1 MGSRQSHV
9 IWFLLP
15 GAVFYV
21 IFVIYPVCQT
31 LIYGLYQ
38 WKMAWPDK
46 FIGLS
51 NYEKLVR
58 DPVFWNAFSHN
69 IYLVLASLAT
79 QIPLGLFFAIL
90 LSRSHPGQNFF
101 RTIFFSPMIL
111 SPVII
116 GVLWGYIYNPSFGL
130 LNTLLKSIGLAA
142 YTQAWLSNPE
152 TVLVAIIL
160 TLIWQYTGFYMV
172 LFMAGIEGIPKE
184 IFDACKV
191 DGANA
196 WQEVWHVTLPSLKG
210 TIRTAVLL
218 ILIGSLK
225 YFPLVWVMTR
235 GGPIHASEV
244 MATYM
249 YKKTFMEFQFGYGAS
264 VAWGLFLLSLLVTV
278 LTARMLY
285 RMRKEGAAS

>member
-1 MGSRQSHV
+1 MRSRPFQISL
-9 IWFLLP
+9 FLLP
-15 GAVFYV
+15 AAAFF
-21 IFVIYPVCQT
+21 IAFVVYPVCQT
-31 LIYGLYQ
+31 LVYGLYKWQ
-38 WKMAWPDK
+38 MAWPQA
-46 FIGLS
+46 FVGLS
-51 NYEKLVR
+51 NYQKLVQ
-58 DPVFWNAFSHN
+58 DPVFWGAFSHN
-69 IYLVLASLAT
+69 IYLVLASLGT
-79 QIPLGLFFAIL
+79 QIPLGLFLAIL
-90 LSRSHPGQNFF
+90 LSRPYRGRNFF
-101 RTIFFSPMIL
+101 RTMFFSPMVL

-130 LNTLLKSIGLAA
+130 LNSLLKFVGLGSFA
-142 YTQAWLSNPE
+142 QAWLSTPR
-152 TVLVAIIL
+152 TVLGAIFL

-172 LFMAGIEGIPKE
+172 LFMAGIEGIPKA

-210 TIRTAVLL
+210 TIRTAILL

-235 GGPIHASEV
+235 GGPMHASEV

-264 VAWGLFLLSLLVTV
+264 IAWGLFFLSLMVTL
-278 LTARMLY
+278 LTSRMLY
-285 RMRKEGAAS
+285 RMSKVGA